1 VADLKECSLSQVSA
15 RGTGANLGHPATR
28 PSSALGSVGGE
39 GKWASL
45 QPSSGLEVRQWSVIT
60 VTPHPTDLFGMHASV
75 DGLAVYLDLF
85 AVKELAKGDPARRKR
100 FISLLDR
107 GVEILFSVANA
118 AELSGPQG
126 ASFDKMRAFLDDIG
140 PRWFPVEFDPYVC
153 IQRERELKDPLTC
166 CFSERLLKAFTATE
180 IRQSTSI
187 KIDELPTSLPPDFF
201 RLGLFMEWLAPQ
213 RQDIRARKRELGRRL
228 KDEIM
233 EHRAKHEKD
242 QSWLD
247 AHFPVLPF
255 RGASPA
261 TFVHVNV
268 VRQLILESKSHVI
281 VPNDGIDFAQAVIGS
296 AYASVATLDK
306 HWKRRIEMLP
316 KPNRVARI
324 YYQQELDRMVRDIE
338 RQLDRVALERGRAV
352 STAS

>member
-1 VADLKECSLSQVSA
+1 
-15 RGTGANLGHPATR
+15 
-28 PSSALGSVGGE
+28 
-39 GKWASL
+39 
-45 QPSSGLEVRQWSVIT
+45 
-60 VTPHPTDLFGMHASV
+60 MHASV
-75 DGLAVYLDLF
+75 DGPAAYLDLF

-107 GVEILFSVANA
+107 GVEVLFSVANA

-126 ASFDKMRAFLDDIG
+126 ASFDKMRAFLDEIG
-140 PRWFPVEFDPYVC
+140 PRWFPVEFDPYIC
-153 IQRERELKDPLTC
+153 IQREREVRDPLTC
-166 CFSERLLKAFTATE
+166 CFSERLLKTFAATE
-180 IRQSTSI
+180 IRRSAGI
-187 KIDELPTSLPPDFF
+187 RIGELPTSLPRDFF

-213 RQDIRARKRELGRRL
+213 REAIKARKRELGERL
-228 KDEIM
+228 RGEIM

-242 QSWLD
+242 PSWLD

-255 RGASPA
+255 RAESPA
-261 TFVHVNV
+261 TFVHVNI
-268 VRQLILESKSHVI
+268 VRQLILESRSHVI

-324 YYQQELDRMVRDIE
+324 YYQQGLDQMVRDIE
-338 RQLDRVALERGRAV
+338 RQLDRVALERGRGV
-352 STAS
+352 STVRRVAQL